1 MPVLSFRFPFP
12 KFNFDD
18 ANVWLLTVPKLN
30 FGKRAGSLR
39 IRDAL
44 PRGVS
49 PRRSVH
55 GGAARAAGVFVR
67 VEDEGAVGGIER
79 IAGALAA
86 EDSHRSRI
94 DLRCC
99 P

>member
-1 MPVLSFRFPFP
+1 MPMSG
-12 KFNFDD
+12 FDR
-18 ANVWLLTVPKLN
+18 AEVKL
-30 FGKRAGSLR
+30 RETSWIVR

-79 IAGALAA
+79 IAGVALVA
-86 EDSHRSRI
+86 EDSHNVQG
-94 DLRCC
+94 
-99 P
+99 

>member
-1 MPVLSFRFPFP
+1 VP
-12 KFNFDD
+12 KF
-18 ANVWLLTVPKLN
+18 N

-67 VEDEGAVGGIER
+67 VEDEGAVGGIEQ
-79 IAGALAA
+79 IAGGALVA
-86 EDSHRSRI
+86 EDSSIVQGTSVGER
-94 DLRCC
+94 
-99 P
+99 